1 MLPEQRFAEQGRFRM
16 DGIGLDDLLRAGST
30 PCYAYSASTIRSQYR
45 KLAQAFPGFDL
56 FYSFK
61 ANPNL
66 ALVRLLRGLGAGAE
80 VSSAGELRLALDAGF
95 PPGDIILV
103 APAKTDAEIALGVS
117 SDIHALVVDSAVE
130 LEQVERAA
138 RDAGRDAR
146 VMLRV
151 NTRERP
157 DAGEVMVGGPSK
169 FGFDEEQ
176 LIESVRSVRLMHARI
191 TGIQVYSASQVLDPG
206 FLSDHIEYV
215 FGLAR
220 TLSAELGVG
229 FDTID
234 FGGGFGVP
242 YEEGDVELDL
252 GPVAATAARL
262 RAEREDRLQGC
273 RLVLE
278 SGRYIVAEA
287 GLFLA
292 RVVRV
297 KRSRGKT
304 FVITDGGMNGFS
316 RPVFM
321 RVAHRIRLL
330 NKFDREPAGPCDVCG
345 PICTPIDCLGQD
357 VPLPEPE
364 PGDIVGVFCAGA
376 YGYTMSLL
384 GFMSRGAPAEL
395 LADSGDVT
403 VIRDPRS

>member
-1 MLPEQRFAEQGRFRM
+1 M

-80 VSSAGELRLALDAGF
+80 VSSAGELRLAFDAGF